1 LKNPYKDAAK
11 PIRIDILKKLP
22 SLFPAEYFGSNL
34 KPILAHIK
42 KPHNEKSAPPN
53 RRAKLKML

>member
-34 KPILAHIK
+34 KPILAHR
-42 KPHNEKSAPPN
+42 KSPIMKRV
-53 RRAKLKML
+53 RRPIEEQN